1 MTALAL
7 TAARIS
13 PIFPRHAEIYPF
25 VAVETI
31 TAGQVVY
38 ITSAGKAGVADANA
52 SGKQQAR
59 GIALCGAS
67 AGGAVDVLKSGHV
80 EGFTITQA
88 YDAQLFL
95 SDTAGSVDDAAGTMT
110 VPIGRVIPMSDVGT
124 LTKVAYFEFEW
135 NVQRS

>member
-7 TAARIS
+7 TATRID
-13 PIFPRHAEIYPF
+13 PIFPRFAEIYPMI
-25 VAVETI
+25 AAEAI
-31 TAGQVVY
+31 TRGQVVY

-59 GIALCGAS
+59 GVALNAAA
-67 AGGAVDVLKSGHV
+67 AGGGVDVLKEGHCA
-80 EGFTITQA
+80 GFTISQA

-110 VPIGRVIPMSDVGT
+110 VPIGRVVPMSDVGT
-124 LTKVAYFEFEW
+124 LTKVVYFEFEW